1 LEHWIASIPAKMTAF
16 ALRLFILT
24 TLTLWR
30 ASSSEQSPDFCTK
43 EKEWNDHPALCQTWQ
58 RLHEN
63 ENEVVQE
70 LHDFARASGWLLD
83 LSSRR
88 KNGMETSR
96 SVGSLPE
103 MHIRDSS
110 QDFAVAATTETATSL
125 RNERHRQ
132 LSAQQLPV
140 VLAHGMGDSCF
151 NSGMQYVTKVI
162 SQWLGDVYTVC
173 IPTGSTQQEDT
184 KNGYFLN
191 MDASVDVFQSAI
203 ALDPALSNGFH
214 AIGFSQGNNVIRGYI
229 AKYNTPTVHTFIS
242 VNGVNAGIGAVPY
255 CRPNLQLRFSSMCD
269 LLMEQASNA
278 AYTEFA
284 QQHSFQANYW
294 RDPRPSERET
304 YRAVSQLAVWNNEV
318 PDGVP
323 LNETL
328 RQNWRKT
335 SSFVWVAAEDDQMV
349 WPAEGEQWGAPDPN
363 DPFQHIL
370 PMKETEW
377 YVDDLFGLKTAD
389 LDGKNHFE
397 SFAGDHLQFTDDD
410 LKRWVTT
417 YFTSEAL

>member
-1 LEHWIASIPAKMTAF
+1 
-16 ALRLFILT
+16 
-24 TLTLWR
+24 
-30 ASSSEQSPDFCTK
+30 
-43 EKEWNDHPALCQTWQ
+43 
-58 RLHEN
+58 
-63 ENEVVQE
+63 
-70 LHDFARASGWLLD
+70 
-83 LSSRR
+83 
-88 KNGMETSR
+88 
-96 SVGSLPE
+96 
-103 MHIRDSS
+103 
-110 QDFAVAATTETATSL
+110 
-125 RNERHRQ
+125 
-132 LSAQQLPV
+132 
-140 VLAHGMGDSCF
+140 MGDSCF

-162 SQWLGDVYTVC
+162 SKWLGDVYTVC

-203 ALDPALSNGFH
+203 ALDPALSKGFH

-229 AKYNTPTVHTFIS
+229 AKHNTPTVHTFIS

-255 CRPNLQLRFSSMCD
+255 CRPKLQLTFPSMCD

-304 YRAVSQLAVWNNEV
+304 YQAVSQLAVWNNEL

-328 RQNWRKT
+328 KQNWRKT
-335 SSFVWVAAEDDQMV
+335 ASFVWVAAEEDQMV

-377 YVDDLFGLKTAD
+377 YVNDLFGLKTAD

-397 SFAGDHLQFTDDD
+397 SFAGDHLQFTEDD

-417 YFTSEAL
+417 YFTVETL

>member
-1 LEHWIASIPAKMTAF
+1 MVYRFRTPAMMTAF
-16 ALRLFILT
+16 ALRLLIL

-30 ASSSEQSPDFCTK
+30 ASSSDHSLCACTK
-43 EKEWNDHPALCQTWQ
+43 EKEWNEHPALCHTLQ

-63 ENEVVQE
+63 GNEVVQE

-88 KNGMETSR
+88 DSGMETSR
-96 SVGSLPE
+96 HFGSLPE
-103 MHIRDSS
+103 MHIKDSS
-110 QDFAVAATTETATSL
+110 REYAVAAATTATATAQ
-125 RNERHRQ
+125 RHVRHRQ

-173 IPTGSTQQEDT
+173 IPTGSTQQDDT

-229 AKYNTPTVHTFIS
+229 AKFNTPTVHTFIS

-255 CRPNLQLRFSSMCD
+255 CRPKLQLRFPSMCD

-294 RDPRPSERET
+294 RDPRPSARET
-304 YRAVSQLAVWNNEV
+304 YRSVSQLAVWNNEL
-318 PDGVP
+318 PDGVA

-328 RQNWRKT
+328 RQNWKKD
-335 SSFVWVAAEDDQMV
+335 V
-349 WPAEGEQWGAPDPN
+349 
-363 DPFQHIL
+363 IL
-370 PMKETEW
+370 CMGGRARRSN
-377 YVDDLFGLKTAD
+377 GLASRRRAM
-389 LDGKNHFE
+389 GC
-397 SFAGDHLQFTDDD
+397 AGSQ
-410 LKRWVTT
+410 
-417 YFTSEAL
+417 